1 MKIAVIAINKKG
13 EKLAKKIK
21 DGFLGARVFSARM
34 RHNGALKDLVKSI
47 FDEYDGIVFISA
59 VGIAVRV
66 ISPFIKS
73 KLSDP
78 AVVSVDSAGRFA
90 VSVLSGHEGG
100 ANRLAYEIAS
110 IIAASPVVTTGYEVN
125 KRFVLGIGTR
135 KGITP
140 KSVKAAIR
148 KALIKKGLR
157 PQDIR
162 VVASVDLKK
171 NEAGL
176 IAACS
181 DLGLPL
187 VFIPKENIRNFKGG
201 VSVSQ
206 VVRRN
211 IGLDGVC
218 EPCAL
223 LASRG
228 GRLILKKQIIG
239 QVTVAIARES

>member
-1 MKIAVIAINKKG
+1 MRIAIIAINKKG
-13 EKLAKKIK
+13 EALAKKIK
-21 DGFLGARVFSARM
+21 DGFLNAKALSVRM
-34 RHNGALKDLVKSI
+34 RQNTTLKALVK
-47 FDEYDGIVFISA
+47 DVYNKYDGIVFISA
-59 VGIAVRV
+59 AGIAVRV

-78 AVVSVDSAGRFA
+78 ACVCVDSAGRFA
-90 VSVLSGHEGG
+90 ISLLSGHEGG
-100 ANRLAYEIAS
+100 ANRLAYEVAS
-110 IIAASPVVTTGYEVN
+110 IIGALPVVTTGSEVN

-135 KGITP
+135 KGIGSN
-140 KSVKAAIR
+140 SVKSAIR

-157 PQDIR
+157 LQDIR
-162 VVASVDLKK
+162 VVASVELKR

-176 IAACS
+176 IKACS
-181 DLGLPL
+181 DFGLPL
-187 VFIPKENIRNFKGG
+187 VFIPKESIRHFKGG

-228 GRLILKKQIIG
+228 GRLILKKEITG
-239 QVTVAIARES
+239 QVAVAIARES